1 MSSVKTSQ
9 TQDDSLIP
17 EVTVK
22 SKKED
27 ILNAYQELLKQMQDN
42 AENSETRKT
51 ALVRK
56 QQDIT
61 VEKASSLSPEAIVKS
76 ISNLEGEIRKWF
88 GELGEKLIKELQK
101 LIEAQDALSIEKQRL
116 EEIHAIKVEA
126 DTLAQLI
133 QAHKEKKIALEEEQ
147 KIFDD
152 EIKKQTDMKKEAWKR
167 EQEEYHYET
176 QMKRRKEE
184 AEYEEKKTIKEK
196 ELKEREIRLIEQQ
209 KELEELRK
217 LKELFDERIEEEVE
231 EASAKAT
238 EITKKEEEVKAR
250 ILCEKVGAEKRIAE
264 LTIESL
270 KQRLSGLEQEIS
282 SLKSQLEKANSGVK
296 DIALRVIEGNAARVN
311 EQHRYLKA
319 YEAEKPMRDEKVM
332 RE

>member
-9 TQDDSLIP
+9 TQDDSQIP

-56 QQDIT
+56 QENMT
-61 VEKASSLSPEAIVKS
+61 VEKASTLSPEAILRS
-76 ISNLEGEIRKWF
+76 ITNLEGEIRKWF

-101 LIEAQDALSIEKQRL
+101 LIEVQDALSIEKKQL
-116 EEIHAIKVEA
+116 EEIHAIKTEA

-133 QAHKEKKIALEEEQ
+133 QAHKEKKIVLEEEH
-147 KIFDD
+147 KNLD
-152 EIKKQTDMKKEAWKR
+152 EDLKKQADMKKEAWKR
-167 EQEEYHYET
+167 EQDEYQYET

-184 AEYEEKKTIKEK
+184 AEYEERKEIKEK
-196 ELKEREIRLIEQQ
+196 ELKNHEMKLTEQQ
-209 KELEELRK
+209 NELEELRK

-231 EASAKAT
+231 EARDKT
-238 EITKKEEEVKAR
+238 MEETKREEEVKAR
-250 ILCEKVGAEKRIAE
+250 ILGEKVGAERRIAE

-270 KQRLSGLEQEIS
+270 KQRMSELEQEIS

-296 DIALRVIEGNAARVN
+296 DIALRVIEGNATRVN

-319 YEAEKPMRDEKVM
+319 YEVEKSTRDEKVM